1 MTGVEVRVLFVCLG
15 NICRSPTAEGVMR
28 YLLQAESLHERVFV
42 DSAGTGSWH
51 VGSAPDR
58 RARDEGER
66 RGVEIAGT
74 ARQVGQSDFDEFDL
88 LVAMDAENAA
98 HLRAIAPSPEA
109 AERVVLLRAFD
120 PATPHGPDVPD
131 PYFGGEDGFADVYEL
146 VESACQGLIEELRAS
161 HLER

>member
-1 MTGVEVRVLFVCLG
+1 MEVRVLFVCLG

-28 YLLQAESLHERVFV
+28 DLLGAESLEQRVAV

-58 RARDEGER
+58 RARAEGAR
-66 RGVEIAGT
+66 RGVEITGT
-74 ARQVGQSDFDEFDL
+74 SRQVVVDDFEEFDL

-98 HLRAIAPSPEA
+98 HLRAIAPSQDA
-109 AERVVLLRAFD
+109 AARVVMLRAFD

-131 PYFGGEDGFADVYEL
+131 PYYGGDDGFADVFEL
-146 VESACQGLIEELRAS
+146 VEASCRGLIAELRAN
-161 HLER
+161 HLSE